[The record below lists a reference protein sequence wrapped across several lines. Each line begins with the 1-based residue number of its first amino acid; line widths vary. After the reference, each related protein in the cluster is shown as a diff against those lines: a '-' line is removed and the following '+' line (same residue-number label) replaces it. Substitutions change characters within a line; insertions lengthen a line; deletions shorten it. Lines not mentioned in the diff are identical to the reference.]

1 MEKRQT
7 LKHGLCVR
15 QEKRVHK
22 DSSEQAIHNM
32 KYMPSGKIP
41 QANDSKQQLGLF
53 IRILL

>member
-15 QEKRVHK
+15 QEKRVHR